1 MKKWLKIVLIVV
13 AVIIILGAIGGIVAF
28 RATSAPVQTA
38 QSFLKD
44 LSIGDVNSAYSLM
57 STNLSAAGTASDLQS
72 FLKENSVV
80 VNMTSVSFSDRS
92 VNSDGGISHAV
103 LHGTITASAGLSS
116 PVTVKEV
123 QENGQW
129 KIDEFTLATD

>member
-72 FLKENSVV
+72 FFERKFCCSQY
-80 VNMTSVSFSDRS
+80 D
-92 VNSDGGISHAV
+92 
-103 LHGTITASAGLSS
+103 
-116 PVTVKEV
+116 
-123 QENGQW
+123 
-129 KIDEFTLATD
+129 